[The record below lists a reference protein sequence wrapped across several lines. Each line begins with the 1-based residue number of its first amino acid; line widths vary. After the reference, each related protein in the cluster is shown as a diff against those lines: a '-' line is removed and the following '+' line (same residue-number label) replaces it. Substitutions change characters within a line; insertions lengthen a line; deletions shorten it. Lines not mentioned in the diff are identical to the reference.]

1 LRAGLGV
8 NENREVGSALFMRAL
23 DAAPH
28 VVGCRHWRPLYRNDD
43 IARLDSE
50 LASESES
57 ALVINMPAT
66 PGLTLCRLRSAWRWC
81 TCRIE
86 GEMTP
91 AWVAYAMT
99 RWLGTD
105 LGRPGRQHQVQ
116 DSHADGSLSL
126 LGSEAARSH
135 ARSDQSFITAHRRF
149 DCKRPPMTAYRRDHV
164 YGMVLCVS

>member
-1 LRAGLGV
+1 MRAGLGV

-66 PGLTLCRLRSAWRWC
+66 SGLTLCRLRSAWRWC

-116 DSHADGSLSL
+116 DSHAD
-126 LGSEAARSH
+126 
-135 ARSDQSFITAHRRF
+135 
-149 DCKRPPMTAYRRDHV
+149 
-164 YGMVLCVS
+164 